1 MVGSVRSYAV
11 VRHRHNIHLEIH
23 VFFFVKYDAVRWVVV
38 VDMSEE
44 VFLQSVGFEK
54 SEKIHKHCCEN
65 LQSHYFIFVVVII
78 IVGVVVVVV
87 GLFED
92 VA

>member
-1 MVGSVRSYAV
+1 MCVLLLCVCV
-11 VRHRHNIHLEIH
+11 CVC
-23 VFFFVKYDAVRWVVV
+23 VKYDAVRWVVV

-44 VFLQSVGFEK
+44 VFLQSLGFKK

-65 LQSHYFIFVVVII
+65 FHSHYFIFVVIIIIIDFFVVI
-78 IVGVVVVVV
+78 IVGFVVVIS
-87 GLFED
+87 LFED